1 MEGLRMLF
9 KTPQSLA
16 ERFYTL
22 THRGGGN
29 ATKELKTFYGAL
41 RAKKPYL
48 RILLGLPTSTRLVSL
63 LECASLSFLLDFP
76 LVLRA
81 PGLL

>member
-1 MEGLRMLF
+1 MLF

-22 THRGGGN
+22 THRERRERN

-48 RILLGLPTSTRLVSL
+48 RILLGLPTSARLVSL

-76 LVLRA
+76 LVLGA
-81 PGLL
+81 SGLL

>member
-22 THRGGGN
+22 TYREKN
-29 ATKELKTFYGAL
+29 ATKELKTFYGAV
-41 RAKKPYL
+41 RTKPCL
-48 RILLGLPTSTRLVSL
+48 
-63 LECASLSFLLDFP
+63 
-76 LVLRA
+76 
-81 PGLL
+81 